1 VPDPVGRTQDPHEGA
16 SSQPSRVDAELVRRG
31 LARSRRDAARLVVD
45 GAVTVDGRL
54 VRKPSASVAPD
65 AVVVIASDVLD
76 RGYASRGAL
85 KLEGVLA
92 ALGALGPRVEE
103 ASCLDV
109 GASTGGFTDVLLR
122 RGARRVIALDV
133 GHDQLVADLRD
144 DPRVHV
150 VEGYNA
156 RELTARDLPWVPS
169 LVVADVSFISLTL
182 LLPALAT
189 TVPPDADLLLMVKP
203 QFEVGR
209 DRLGAGGVVRESGL
223 HAAAVR
229 AVVHAAGAVGLG
241 LRAVVPSPLPG
252 PNGNREFFGWFAP
265 SAPVSDPGA
274 MIERAIAPPGSAGG
288 TVPKVTPRGRAPISP
303 PVRTPQVF
311 WVEEP
316 THAPLR
322 DAAQDEQR
330 TGGRP

>member
-1 VPDPVGRTQDPHEGA
+1 MDV
-16 SSQPSRVDAELVRRG
+16 ELVRRG
-31 LARSRRDAARLVVD
+31 FARSRRDAARLVAE
-45 GAVTVDGRL
+45 GAVTLDGRP
-54 VRKPSASVAPD
+54 VKKPSASVAPD
-65 AVVVIASDVLD
+65 AAVVVAPDALD
-76 RGYASRGAL
+76 SGYASRGAF
-85 KLEGVLA
+85 KLEGVLT
-92 ALGALGPRVEE
+92 ALDALGPRVDG

-122 RGARRVIALDV
+122 HGARRVIALDV
-133 GHDQLVADLRD
+133 GHDQLVPDLRD
-144 DPRVHV
+144 DPRVHA

-156 RELTARDLPWVPS
+156 RELTARDLPWSPS

-182 LLPALAT
+182 LLPALAA
-189 TVPPDADLLLMVKP
+189 TVPRDADLLLMVKP

-209 DRLGAGGVVRESGL
+209 DRLGTGGVVRESGL

-229 AVVHAAGAVGLG
+229 TVVRAAGVVGMG

-252 PNGNREFFGWFAP
+252 PNGNREFFVWFSP

-274 MIERAIAPPGSAGG
+274 MIERAVAPPEGAEG
-288 TVPKVTPRGRAPISP
+288 TVPKGTSRGRASSAPL
-303 PVRTPQVF
+303 VRTPQVF

-316 THAPLR
+316 APAPSR
-322 DAAQDEQR
+322 DAVQDEHR